1 MDLKEIERTSGGG
14 VQTAHMRMILEG
26 LAHFHG
32 AWMVW
37 LRGQE
42 GMGDMSR
49 VQMMDF
55 FKQQGAYQWKW
66 MWKLAIK
73 R

>member
-1 MDLKEIERTSGGG
+1 
-14 VQTAHMRMILEG
+14 MRMILEG

-32 AWMVW
+32 AWTVW
-37 LRGQE
+37 LRGSD
-42 GMGDMSR
+42 GMGNMSR
-49 VQMMDF
+49 VQMMEF

-66 MWKLAIK
+66 MWKFAIK